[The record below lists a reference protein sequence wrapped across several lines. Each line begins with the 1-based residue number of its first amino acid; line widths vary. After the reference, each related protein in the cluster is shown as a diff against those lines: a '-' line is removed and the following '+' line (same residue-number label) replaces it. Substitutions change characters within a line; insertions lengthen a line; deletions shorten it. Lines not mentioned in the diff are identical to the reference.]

1 MKHYNSYF
9 LNNKKIVM
17 DFKFFENDIF
27 FQIFKMNLNKIV
39 WKKIKIKKNIFWRI
53 FQKYSRN
60 VSPKVITKAVQK
72 QAGVACIILFTPLT
86 FNALEAELCHGFIT
100 NSLGLH

>member
-9 LNNKKIVM
+9 LNSKKIVM

-39 WKKIKIKKNIFWRI
+39 
-53 FQKYSRN
+53 
-60 VSPKVITKAVQK
+60 
-72 QAGVACIILFTPLT
+72 
-86 FNALEAELCHGFIT
+86 
-100 NSLGLH
+100 